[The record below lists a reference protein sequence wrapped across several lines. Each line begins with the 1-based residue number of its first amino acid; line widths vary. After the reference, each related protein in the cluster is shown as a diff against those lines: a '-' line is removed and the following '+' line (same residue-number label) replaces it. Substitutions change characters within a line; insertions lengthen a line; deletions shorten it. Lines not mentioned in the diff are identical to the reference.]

1 MDVQVNDA
9 LGGEAQVRAAMADAD
24 IVPLLLVL
32 AHLGGDEAMLDEAA
46 PYIQRRRFRAGSCRL
61 MTV

>member
-1 MDVQVNDA
+1 MDVQLNHA
-9 LGGEAQVRAAMADAD
+9 LGDAAQVRAAMQEAD
-24 IVPLLLVL
+24 IVSLLLVL

-46 PYIQRRRFRAGSCRL
+46 PYIQRRRFRAESCRL